1 MEILEER
8 HGAVTVVKPSGPI
21 AGEDAARL
29 GTKLAE
35 VMSASLGRFVL
46 DASAVPF
53 VDSKGLEMLLD
64 RSEALQDTG
73 QALRMAGANDTLR
86 EVFEITDLAGCFEH
100 FADVNTAVRSFL

>member
-8 HGAVTVVKPSGPI
+8 HGAVTVVKAAGPI
-21 AGEDAARL
+21 AGDDAARL
-29 GTKLAE
+29 GAKLAE
-35 VMSASLGRFVL
+35 VMSALLGRFVV

-53 VDSKGLEMLLD
+53 VDSKGLEMLLE

-73 QALRMAGANDTLR
+73 QVLRVAGANETLR